1 MRKHKV
7 MKKCLSICLALL
19 LCALPVSIYAAGETA
34 QPAAPAEQKIS
45 DTLYEEFAR
54 LEAQGKNMAEEK
66 IPVWV
71 WYKDVNQTQVDN
83 ITKARTGLTVEN
95 AAVDYAMPSPA
106 LLNSLQNE
114 EPGSQAQMQA
124 YLAATAQARALEA
137 QRADTLIMTR
147 REVAREQYNTKSA
160 AIIEETNLDEDDI
173 IFKSQYAPMIIAEMT
188 QEELVQEVLDR
199 VLQSST
205 GVEDLETVTSLSGVK
220 SLPGEKDGKM
230 VNVPLEL
237 IGKPASDAAVRAEAA
252 AKKAEGAVAGLE
264 EKTQAAT
271 EAATKANEAAAKAE
285 NAAAKVEQ
293 TTAAAI
299 GGATA
304 RFSSWMETGNV
315 LPDKSTKPG
324 GSVVYVADAGK
335 FAYHMDST
343 LYGDWDVAGVPPA
356 GIFMNADRTAIL
368 PDKLYLLGDAVYTGT
383 GGSLRLL
390 AYRHE
395 VMSGEAY
402 EALQDKD
409 ANTLYLIYEED

>member
-1 MRKHKV
+1 MS
-7 MKKCLSICLALL
+7 M
-19 LCALPVSIYAAGETA
+19 
-34 QPAAPAEQKIS
+34 
-45 DTLYEEFAR
+45 
-54 LEAQGKNMAEEK
+54 
-66 IPVWV
+66 
-71 WYKDVNQTQVDN
+71 
-83 ITKARTGLTVEN
+83 
-95 AAVDYAMPSPA
+95 
-106 LLNSLQNE
+106 
-114 EPGSQAQMQA
+114 
-124 YLAATAQARALEA
+124 
-137 QRADTLIMTR
+137 
-147 REVAREQYNTKSA
+147 
-160 AIIEETNLDEDDI
+160 
-173 IFKSQYAPMIIAEMT
+173 AEMT

-237 IGKPASDAAVRAEAA
+237 IGKPASDAAARAEAA
-252 AKKAEGAVAGLE
+252 AKKAEGAVAGLA
-264 EKTQAAT
+264 EKTQAATEAATKAT

>member
-1 MRKHKV
+1 MS
-7 MKKCLSICLALL
+7 M
-19 LCALPVSIYAAGETA
+19 
-34 QPAAPAEQKIS
+34 
-45 DTLYEEFAR
+45 
-54 LEAQGKNMAEEK
+54 
-66 IPVWV
+66 
-71 WYKDVNQTQVDN
+71 
-83 ITKARTGLTVEN
+83 
-95 AAVDYAMPSPA
+95 
-106 LLNSLQNE
+106 
-114 EPGSQAQMQA
+114 
-124 YLAATAQARALEA
+124 
-137 QRADTLIMTR
+137 
-147 REVAREQYNTKSA
+147 
-160 AIIEETNLDEDDI
+160 
-173 IFKSQYAPMIIAEMT
+173 AEMT

-237 IGKPASDAAVRAEAA
+237 IGEPASDAAARAEAA

-285 NAAAKVEQ
+285 NAAAIHEPGS
-293 TTAAAI
+293 AAAAV

-324 GSVVYVADAGK
+324 GNVVYVASAGK

-356 GIFMNADRTAIL
+356 GMFMDADRTAIL

>member
-1 MRKHKV
+1 M
-7 MKKCLSICLALL
+7 
-19 LCALPVSIYAAGETA
+19 
-34 QPAAPAEQKIS
+34 
-45 DTLYEEFAR
+45 
-54 LEAQGKNMAEEK
+54 
-66 IPVWV
+66 
-71 WYKDVNQTQVDN
+71 
-83 ITKARTGLTVEN
+83 
-95 AAVDYAMPSPA
+95 
-106 LLNSLQNE
+106 
-114 EPGSQAQMQA
+114 
-124 YLAATAQARALEA
+124 
-137 QRADTLIMTR
+137 
-147 REVAREQYNTKSA
+147 
-160 AIIEETNLDEDDI
+160 
-173 IFKSQYAPMIIAEMT
+173 AEMT
-188 QEELVQEVLDR
+188 QEELVQEVLNQ

-237 IGKPASDAAVRAEAA
+237 IGKPANDAAARAEAA

-293 TTAAAI
+293 TTAAAV

-324 GSVVYVADAGK
+324 AACVCGGCREVRLPHGFHPVRGLGVV
-335 FAYHMDST
+335 
-343 LYGDWDVAGVPPA
+343 GVPPA
-356 GIFMNADRTAIL
+356 GMFMNADRTAIL

>member
-1 MRKHKV
+1 
-7 MKKCLSICLALL
+7 
-19 LCALPVSIYAAGETA
+19 
-34 QPAAPAEQKIS
+34 
-45 DTLYEEFAR
+45 
-54 LEAQGKNMAEEK
+54 
-66 IPVWV
+66 
-71 WYKDVNQTQVDN
+71 
-83 ITKARTGLTVEN
+83 
-95 AAVDYAMPSPA
+95 
-106 LLNSLQNE
+106 
-114 EPGSQAQMQA
+114 
-124 YLAATAQARALEA
+124 
-137 QRADTLIMTR
+137 
-147 REVAREQYNTKSA
+147 
-160 AIIEETNLDEDDI
+160 
-173 IFKSQYAPMIIAEMT
+173 MT

-199 VLQSST
+199 VFQSST

-237 IGKPASDAAVRAEAA
+237 IGKPANDAAARAEAA

-285 NAAAKVEQ
+285 NAAAKAENAAAKVEQ
-293 TTAAAI
+293 TTAAAV

-356 GIFMNADRTAIL
+356 GMFMNADRTAIL

-383 GGSLRLL
+383 GGGLRLL

>member
-1 MRKHKV
+1 
-7 MKKCLSICLALL
+7 
-19 LCALPVSIYAAGETA
+19 
-34 QPAAPAEQKIS
+34 
-45 DTLYEEFAR
+45 
-54 LEAQGKNMAEEK
+54 
-66 IPVWV
+66 
-71 WYKDVNQTQVDN
+71 
-83 ITKARTGLTVEN
+83 
-95 AAVDYAMPSPA
+95 
-106 LLNSLQNE
+106 
-114 EPGSQAQMQA
+114 
-124 YLAATAQARALEA
+124 
-137 QRADTLIMTR
+137 
-147 REVAREQYNTKSA
+147 
-160 AIIEETNLDEDDI
+160 
-173 IFKSQYAPMIIAEMT
+173 MT

-237 IGKPASDAAVRAEAA
+237 IGKPASDAAARAEAA

-271 EAATKANEAAAKAE
+271 E
-285 NAAAKVEQ
+285 
-293 TTAAAI
+293 AAI

>member
-1 MRKHKV
+1 M
-7 MKKCLSICLALL
+7 
-19 LCALPVSIYAAGETA
+19 
-34 QPAAPAEQKIS
+34 
-45 DTLYEEFAR
+45 
-54 LEAQGKNMAEEK
+54 
-66 IPVWV
+66 
-71 WYKDVNQTQVDN
+71 
-83 ITKARTGLTVEN
+83 
-95 AAVDYAMPSPA
+95 
-106 LLNSLQNE
+106 
-114 EPGSQAQMQA
+114 
-124 YLAATAQARALEA
+124 
-137 QRADTLIMTR
+137 
-147 REVAREQYNTKSA
+147 
-160 AIIEETNLDEDDI
+160 
-173 IFKSQYAPMIIAEMT
+173 AEMT

-237 IGKPASDAAVRAEAA
+237 IGKPASDAAARAEAA

-324 GSVVYVADAGK
+324 GSVVYVADAGVPLPHGLHPVRGLGCGGC
-335 FAYHMDST
+335 ASCRHIHECGPDSH
-343 LYGDWDVAGVPPA
+343 PA
-356 GIFMNADRTAIL
+356 GQAL
-368 PDKLYLLGDAVYTGT
+368 PAG
-383 GGSLRLL
+383 
-390 AYRHE
+390 
-395 VMSGEAY
+395 
-402 EALQDKD
+402 
-409 ANTLYLIYEED
+409 

>member
-1 MRKHKV
+1 
-7 MKKCLSICLALL
+7 
-19 LCALPVSIYAAGETA
+19 
-34 QPAAPAEQKIS
+34 
-45 DTLYEEFAR
+45 
-54 LEAQGKNMAEEK
+54 
-66 IPVWV
+66 
-71 WYKDVNQTQVDN
+71 
-83 ITKARTGLTVEN
+83 
-95 AAVDYAMPSPA
+95 
-106 LLNSLQNE
+106 
-114 EPGSQAQMQA
+114 
-124 YLAATAQARALEA
+124 
-137 QRADTLIMTR
+137 
-147 REVAREQYNTKSA
+147 
-160 AIIEETNLDEDDI
+160 
-173 IFKSQYAPMIIAEMT
+173 MT

-237 IGKPASDAAVRAEAA
+237 IGKPASDAAARAEAA

-293 TTAAAI
+293 TTAAAV
-299 GGATA
+299 GGATV

-324 GSVVYVADAGK
+324 GSVVYVAGAGK
-335 FAYHMDST
+335 FATHGLH

-356 GIFMNADRTAIL
+356 GMFMNADRTAIL

-383 GGSLRLL
+383 
-390 AYRHE
+390 
-395 VMSGEAY
+395 EA
-402 EALQDKD
+402 A
-409 ANTLYLIYEED
+409 

>member
-1 MRKHKV
+1 M
-7 MKKCLSICLALL
+7 
-19 LCALPVSIYAAGETA
+19 
-34 QPAAPAEQKIS
+34 
-45 DTLYEEFAR
+45 
-54 LEAQGKNMAEEK
+54 
-66 IPVWV
+66 
-71 WYKDVNQTQVDN
+71 
-83 ITKARTGLTVEN
+83 
-95 AAVDYAMPSPA
+95 
-106 LLNSLQNE
+106 
-114 EPGSQAQMQA
+114 
-124 YLAATAQARALEA
+124 
-137 QRADTLIMTR
+137 
-147 REVAREQYNTKSA
+147 
-160 AIIEETNLDEDDI
+160 
-173 IFKSQYAPMIIAEMT
+173 AEMT

-237 IGKPASDAAVRAEAA
+237 IGKPA
-252 AKKAEGAVAGLE
+252 EGAVAGLE

-293 TTAAAI
+293 TTAAAV

-315 LPDKSTKPG
+315 LPDKCTKPG
-324 GSVVYVADAGK
+324 GSVVYVAGAGK

-356 GIFMNADRTAIL
+356 GMFMNADRSGIL

-383 GGSLRLL
+383 EGRLRLL
-390 AYRHE
+390 SYRHE
-395 VMSGEAY
+395 VMSGDAY
-402 EALQDKD
+402 EALPDKD

>member
-1 MRKHKV
+1 M
-7 MKKCLSICLALL
+7 
-19 LCALPVSIYAAGETA
+19 
-34 QPAAPAEQKIS
+34 
-45 DTLYEEFAR
+45 
-54 LEAQGKNMAEEK
+54 
-66 IPVWV
+66 
-71 WYKDVNQTQVDN
+71 
-83 ITKARTGLTVEN
+83 
-95 AAVDYAMPSPA
+95 
-106 LLNSLQNE
+106 
-114 EPGSQAQMQA
+114 
-124 YLAATAQARALEA
+124 
-137 QRADTLIMTR
+137 
-147 REVAREQYNTKSA
+147 
-160 AIIEETNLDEDDI
+160 
-173 IFKSQYAPMIIAEMT
+173 AEMT
-188 QEELVQEVLDR
+188 QEEMVQEVLDR

-237 IGKPASDAAVRAEAA
+237 IGKPASDAAARALAA

-285 NAAAKVEQ
+285 NAAAKAENAAAKVEQ
-293 TTAAAI
+293 TTAAAV

-324 GSVVYVADAGK
+324 GNVVYVASAGK

-356 GIFMNADRTAIL
+356 GMFMNAGRTAIL
-368 PDKLYLLGDAVYTGT
+368 PDKLYLLGDAIYTGT
-383 GGSLRLL
+383 EGRLRLL

-395 VMSGEAY
+395 VMSEEAY

-409 ANTLYLIYEED
+409 ANTLYLIYEEE

>member
-1 MRKHKV
+1 
-7 MKKCLSICLALL
+7 
-19 LCALPVSIYAAGETA
+19 
-34 QPAAPAEQKIS
+34 
-45 DTLYEEFAR
+45 
-54 LEAQGKNMAEEK
+54 
-66 IPVWV
+66 
-71 WYKDVNQTQVDN
+71 
-83 ITKARTGLTVEN
+83 
-95 AAVDYAMPSPA
+95 
-106 LLNSLQNE
+106 
-114 EPGSQAQMQA
+114 
-124 YLAATAQARALEA
+124 
-137 QRADTLIMTR
+137 
-147 REVAREQYNTKSA
+147 
-160 AIIEETNLDEDDI
+160 
-173 IFKSQYAPMIIAEMT
+173 MT

-237 IGKPASDAAVRAEAA
+237 IGKPASDAAARAEAA

-271 EAATKANEAAAKAE
+271 EAASKANEAAAKANEAAAKAE
-285 NAAAKVEQ
+285 NAASKVEQ
-293 TTAAAI
+293 TTAAAV

-315 LPDKSTKPG
+315 LPDKCTKPG
-324 GSVVYVADAGK
+324 GSVVYVAGAGK

-356 GIFMNADRTAIL
+356 GMFMNADRTAIL
-368 PDKLYLLGDAVYTGT
+368 PDKLYLLGDAIYTGT
-383 GGSLRLL
+383 GGALKLL

-395 VMSGEAY
+395 VMSEEAY

-409 ANTLYLIYEED
+409 ANTLYLIYEEE